1 MNFSSDMLAKRVQPP
16 NECNFLVFNMSPM
29 KSKNLVS
36 LSVAAV
42 FLVLSVTGL
51 LIYFGQGNHTV
62 DHTHAWFGMLFFA
75 AAMFHIVNNWS
86 SIKGYSV
93 NRKAGGIRRELIVP
107 SLIAILFT
115 VGIAA
120 DWPVFKDLANAGKKL
135 FPREK
140 KKELSQAA
148 VDSIANRVTTDYTAA
163 INTGDTAAFAKN
175 TSSHA
180 TISTETGTVLSSG
193 ELLKSLKATPDADKL
208 IAHVDRATA
217 LDDNVI
223 VAHGTAMHANPAGAT
238 IRFTSVLKQEDRHWR
253 VAALQMALLPA
264 QRQKV
269 ANR

>member
-1 MNFSSDMLAKRVQPP
+1 
-16 NECNFLVFNMSPM
+16 M
-29 KSKNLVS
+29 KAKNLVS

-75 AAMFHIVNNWS
+75 AAVFHIINNWS

-93 NRKAGGIRRELIVP
+93 SRKTVGLRRELIVP
-107 SLIAILFT
+107 VLIAALFT

-140 KKELSQAA
+140 KKEMSQAA
-148 VDSIANRVTTDYTAA
+148 VDSIANRVTADYTAA
-163 INTGDTAAFAKN
+163 INAGDTAALAKN

-180 TISTETGTVLSSG
+180 TISTETGAVVTG
-193 ELLKSLKATPDADKL
+193 DELLKSLKASPNADKL
-208 IAHVDRATA
+208 TARIDQATA

-223 VAHGTAMHANPAGAT
+223 VAHGTATRANPAGASL
-238 IRFTSVLKQEDRHWR
+238 RFTNVLKQEDRHWR
-253 VAALQMALLPA
+253 IVAAQMALLPV
-264 QRQKV
+264 QTQKV
-269 ANR
+269 ATR